1 LRGPAISLATAAN
14 WRFNLIVSATILDL
28 VGVPAI
34 GLREAKM
41 KRFIVLAAL
50 LCPAMGLPA
59 SAQVI
64 SGATATSLGAGAAS
78 TVVTPPPPPAY
89 TPQQVEHLLGDWGGI
104 RTSLENEG
112 IYLSLDATAEFAG
125 NPIGGIKQGATS
137 ANQVAFG
144 ADIDWQRLA
153 GIYGLSTH
161 VIFVSRFGYSDSLL
175 IGDNVAPVQE
185 IYGASGN
192 VLVHLVSAYAEESL
206 FGGRLDIALGQM
218 NVENDFASSP
228 LYCYYMNNDLCG
240 DPKALPG
247 GDVGHSAYPDGVWAG
262 RIRVRPTPD
271 TYVETGAYEVNQGL
285 YTNQF
290 FSTGFPI
297 NESQVSGVYVPVEI
311 AYEPSIGPE
320 HLLGHYK
327 IGAGYDST
335 LYTSFDSATSSLPG
349 QPTPTESHKTQV
361 WVLVDQM
368 LVRQG
373 PGDQDG
379 IIALAAFARNDPNV
393 STYAQQYSVGLID
406 RDFWRARPEDA
417 IGLLFNYNAL
427 SGPLGKVQSEEAEF
441 GLPFSNGATGVQ
453 THEMVFEANYNIH
466 VYRGCDFRPEFEYI
480 LRPNAQSNIHNAA
493 VFGFKA
499 NVEF

>member
-1 LRGPAISLATAAN
+1 MKGIVALA
-14 WRFNLIVSATILDL
+14 
-28 VGVPAI
+28 
-34 GLREAKM
+34 
-41 KRFIVLAAL
+41 VLLA
-50 LCPAMGLPA
+50 PAMVLPA
-59 SAQVI
+59 SAQMINGPDAVDLGLK
-64 SGATATSLGAGAAS
+64 STALTEP
-78 TVVTPPPPPAY
+78 VPQPPPAY
-89 TPQQVEHLLGDWGGI
+89 VAPKVEHLFGDWGGV

-125 NPIGGIKQGATS
+125 NPIGGLKQGSTS
-137 ANQVAFG
+137 ANQIAFG

-153 GIYGLSTH
+153 GITGFSTH
-161 VIFVSRFGYSDSLL
+161 IVFVNRSGNSDSLL

-185 IYGASGN
+185 IFGASGN
-192 VLVHLVSAYAEESL
+192 VLVHLVSAYAEETM
-206 FGGRLDIALGQM
+206 FTGRLDVAVGQM

-228 LYCYYMNNDLCG
+228 LYCNYMNNDLCG

-247 GDVGHSAYPDGVWAG
+247 GDIGHSAYPDGVWAG

-285 YTNQF
+285 YSNQY

-311 AYEPSIGPE
+311 AYEPSFGSD
-320 HLLGHYK
+320 HLIGHYK

-335 LYTSFDSATSSLPG
+335 VYKSFDSALSSVPG
-349 QPTPTESHKTQV
+349 QPSPSESHKTQV
-361 WVLVDQM
+361 WVLADQM

-379 IIALAAFARNDPNV
+379 VIVLAAFARNDPTV
-393 STYAQQYSVGLID
+393 STYAEQYSVGLVD
-406 RDFWRARPEDA
+406 RDFWRARPEDV
-417 IGLLFNYNAL
+417 IGLLFNYNSM
-427 SGPLGKVQSEEAEF
+427 SGLLGKVQAQEAEF
-441 GLPFSNGATGVQ
+441 GIPFSNGATGIQ

-466 VYRGCDFRPEFEYI
+466 VYRGVDFRPEFEYV
-480 LRPNAQSNIHNAA
+480 LRPNAQSNIHDAA

-499 NVEF
+499 HVQF